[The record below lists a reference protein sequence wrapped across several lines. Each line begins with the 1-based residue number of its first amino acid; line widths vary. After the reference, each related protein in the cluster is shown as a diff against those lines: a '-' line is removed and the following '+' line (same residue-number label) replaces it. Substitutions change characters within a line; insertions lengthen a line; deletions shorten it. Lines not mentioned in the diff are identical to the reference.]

1 MVFNLSRLVH
11 LILDAAMIDSLN
23 RQRQANELG
32 ATMLVLATL
41 WVWVSD
47 DTPGRGRNQTFL
59 VRRLEQGD
67 YLMARMFS
75 RPSN

>member
-1 MVFNLSRLVH
+1 MPMVFNLSRLVH

-47 DTPGRGRNQTFL
+47 DTPGQ
-59 VRRLEQGD
+59 
-67 YLMARMFS
+67 
-75 RPSN
+75 